1 MNGSDTYLDV
11 NNSHL
16 RVTSGNV
23 HANGFNI
30 DQISIVASANTA
42 TTVNFNND
50 TKAFNAVSNIEIGTA
65 PQFLKFPVS
74 NLLRIVQA

>member
-1 MNGSDTYLDV
+1 MNGSDTYLDI

-23 HANGFNI
+23 YASSFNL

-50 TKAFNAVSNIEIGTA
+50 TKAFNAVSNIEVGTA
-65 PQFLKFPVS
+65 
-74 NLLRIVQA
+74 NLFVDIP